1 MTDAPAHGSSHL
13 RVALVTGA
21 SSGIG
26 AAAARSL
33 AAAGFVV
40 YGAARRTDRLEE
52 LRPDGVQP
60 LTLDVTDEA
69 SLVTAVD
76 LILAQHGRIDVLVN
90 NAGYGSYGAVE
101 DVPLVEARRQFEVNL
116 FGLARLVQL
125 VTPTMR
131 AQGSGRIVNITSMG
145 GKFATPF
152 GAWYHA
158 TKFALEGFSDALR
171 QELAPFGIQVVIIEP
186 GAIRTE
192 WGGIAMQS
200 ALDASGSGP
209 YAARVGRMVDTFG
222 REDTQ
227 RFSSDPAVIARTIVR
242 AATSRR
248 PRTRYAVG
256 AGAKPVVVARRVLPD
271 RVLDAVMGRA
281 LS

>member
-101 DVPLVEARRQFEVNL
+101 DVPLAEARRQFEVNL

-125 VTPTMR
+125 ITPTMR
-131 AQGSGRIVNITSMG
+131 AQGSGRIINITSMG